1 MKKLNRL
8 ISVFSAVVL
17 VCVFIVGLSPSSLAS
32 GWNAFV
38 PTYSFPFFSSVFSSS
53 SYVQV
58 PSTAFTYDVSFLID
72 ETPDYTIYGDII
84 RSVSYTITFPV
95 SINFANN
102 LDIGSFV
109 IQNCRHN
116 FNLSFSNTLGTGNG
130 ANYYLTS
137 YDVSVADWN
146 DLSYSTISQNPV
158 SNGVSL
164 SCYYNYIDIL
174 NAQSLTCV
182 DTLTITLTYT
192 LSQSLDMFDSIDSI
206 DITYL
211 RSNVPSFS
219 YSLDSVNLW
228 TNRYIQ
234 ASEVTDLAIFDLLSS
249 YVSEFNSFS
258 SDSSSYLDIISD
270 SVGRLPRR
278 TVQGNPITIDD
289 GAEDVPVSDFFV
301 TFEPVQSGSG
311 TPSLDNVRPITG
323 YTSIS
328 VTQQG
333 INDSDFFLLD
343 WSSDVGLIYGGSVD
357 ILSGTIRRTLNSI
370 ILSDL
375 TWHFNS
381 TYNTYWASLPSASF
395 LPTDYFALCSS
406 FATSAPLYH
415 SQIISSPLSNTVF
428 LDRSNKRIVF
438 HASDFADRSDFDEKI
453 FNVQFV
459 YKLAVPLLYDIEPI
473 DDVATFLGDNTFSSS
488 VGDMYITYSSNSTVL
503 SLLSSIDDY
512 LSSCSRLMSAAVD
525 KLISLDVNTELIYDF
540 LVSEFTGV
548 NSSLFNLTQS
558 QLAYLAELEVSFG
571 NKEASSSDVL
581 DDLTLDLPDIADIE
595 LDFDPYIDS
604 GAFGSLTTFFKLFT
618 ADPIIGV
625 FFAAIPI
632 CIFIGYVLHGKKV

>member
-1 MKKLNRL
+1 MKKNNRFL
-8 ISVFSAVVL
+8 SVAASVVV
-17 VCVFIVGLSPSSLAS
+17 VCALMVGLYPSAGAA
-32 GWNAFV
+32 GWNTFV

-58 PSTAFTYDVSFLID
+58 PSTAFTYDVSFVID

-102 LDIGSFV
+102 LDIGSFI

-234 ASEVTDLAIFDLLSS
+234 ASEVTDLAIFELLSS
-249 YVSEFNSFS
+249 YVSDFNSFS

-278 TVQGNPITIDD
+278 TVQGNPLTIDD
-289 GAEDVPVSDFFV
+289 GAEDVPVSDLFV

-311 TPSLDNVRPITG
+311 TPSLSNVRPISGFTDLTLSQLG
-323 YTSIS
+323 S
-328 VTQQG
+328 
-333 INDSDFFLLD
+333 NDSDSIYVD
-343 WSSDVGLIYGGSVD
+343 WSTDVGLVYGGSFD
-357 ILSGTIRRTLNSI
+357 FLSGVLRREI
-370 ILSDL
+370 ACIDLSSL
-375 TWHFNS
+375 TW
-381 TYNTYWASLPSASF
+381 TYVPEYRYFVSSRLPSASF
-395 LPTDYFALCSS
+395 DSSSYYSCSS
-406 FATSAPLYH
+406 AFNTPAPMYLSAIRNSALDH
-415 SQIISSPLSNTVF
+415 TLF
-428 LDRSNKRIVF
+428 MDRSNSRLIIKD
-438 HASDFADRSDFDEKI
+438 SDITDVESLLSSITGVQYAFKLSVPIYYQLDSSD
-453 FNVQFV
+453 VV
-459 YKLAVPLLYDIEPI
+459 
-473 DDVATFLGDNTFSSS
+473 TFLGDNTFTVST
-488 VGDMYITYSSNSTVL
+488 GDIYLTYSSNNTVL

-571 NKEASSSDVL
+571 DKEASSSDIL
-581 DDLTLDLPDIADIE
+581 DDLTLDLPDIADID

-604 GAFGSLTTFFKLFT
+604 GAFSSLTTFFKLFT